1 MDLDQGM
8 IERAQQQYPEI
19 PFFQGDIRSLQNWA
33 DQLPGKVDTVFSN
46 AALHWIPKEDSND
59 AIQTIASI
67 IRPGGRFIAELG
79 GKGNVDY
86 IVRAVQEVL
95 LNKLDMVCPN
105 PWYFPSIADYSSLL
119 ERHGIEV
126 TLAALFD
133 RPTLLEDGEQGLSN
147 WIRMFGNSF
156 LEGLSENDATMVL
169 ASVND
174 KLRSALF
181 DGEQWTADY
190 RRLRIIGRKLND

>member
-1 MDLDQGM
+1 
-8 IERAQQQYPEI
+8 
-19 PFFQGDIRSLQNWA
+19 
-33 DQLPGKVDTVFSN
+33 
-46 AALHWIPKEDSND
+46 
-59 AIQTIASI
+59 
-67 IRPGGRFIAELG
+67 
-79 GKGNVDY
+79 VDY

-95 LNKLDMVCPN
+95 FNKLNIVRPN
-105 PWYFPSIADYSSLL
+105 PWYFPSIGEYSTLL

-126 TLAALFD
+126 TLAELYD
-133 RPTLLEDGEQGLSN
+133 RPTLLEDGEQGLTN

-156 LEGLSENDATMVL
+156 LEGLSEHDTTVVL